1 MYVCMYVCMCV
12 CVFDASVKLM
22 VLLIYVKYFPFGH
35 LFFLNLD
42 QNNYNQ
48 ANFFKKSDLI

>member
-1 MYVCMYVCMCV
+1 MYVCIYVCMYV

-48 ANFFKKSDLI
+48 ANFFKKVT